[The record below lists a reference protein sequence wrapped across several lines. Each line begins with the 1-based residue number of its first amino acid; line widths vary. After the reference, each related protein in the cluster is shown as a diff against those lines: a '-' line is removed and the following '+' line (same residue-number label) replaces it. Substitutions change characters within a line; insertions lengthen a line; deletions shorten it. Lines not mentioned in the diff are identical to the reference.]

1 MPPWT
6 APKNSSSIAQV
17 VVRFPGIVTLQ
28 ESGEFVGVMVL
39 KSSAFA
45 HKLLAARRGPARGPG
60 R

>member
-45 HKLLAARRGPARGPG
+45 HKLLAARRGPG